1 MILDS
6 DTPLSN
12 YGIDDQLG
20 CNFQLNWTN
29 YGYWSSVF
37 QEKIG
42 EQSFRFTYTFKV
54 VQKRTY
60 GTDACPWR
68 TNLER
73 VNTYEMAS
81 AFVVGEDWEDRL
93 HMRPLDV
100 RHTGN
105 ERNFLS
111 SEN

>member
-1 MILDS
+1 MILEP
-6 DTPLSN
+6 DTPLSK

-29 YGYWSSVF
+29 YAYWSSIF
-37 QEKIG
+37 EGKIG
-42 EQSFRFTYTFKV
+42 CQRKAKMPLYWNLV

-81 AFVVGEDWEDRL
+81 AFVVGIMIHD
-93 HMRPLDV
+93 
-100 RHTGN
+100 N
-105 ERNFLS
+105 LS
-111 SEN
+111 LVKYF